1 MMHDRQRPSRHHQ
14 LLLAEHF
21 FALVRD
27 RSVGEDLVV
36 HLLGLLRPGGE
47 HRPCRLQP
55 GVAQRKVLLR
65 LLARDRTDLV
75 LGGAATQPVHAV
87 VLPAWDDARRP
98 HLDGGV
104 AGVVEHNH
112 MAGQRIAHSGLRVPV
127 IGAVLPRRGVRQR
140 AEHGGAE
147 STEARSTLCQP

>member
-21 FALVRD
+21 SALVRD

-36 HLLGLLRPGGE
+36 HRLGLLRSGGE

-65 LLARDRTDLV
+65 LLARDRADLV

-87 VLPAWDDARRP
+87 VLPAWDYARWP
-98 HLDGGV
+98 HLDCKSDAFRV
-104 AGVVEHNH
+104 SETDSEEIEKVSPLPVVSQ
-112 MAGQRIAHSGLRVPV
+112 A
-127 IGAVLPRRGVRQR
+127 
-140 AEHGGAE
+140 
-147 STEARSTLCQP
+147 